1 MILEKEKEMMFF
13 GLPPERSSFK
23 GVGLFLFI
31 YLGATLFA
39 SILTP
44 PAYWAIEWL
53 HSVSPSE
60 TTTWLLGK
68 HIDVY
73 YDRLR
78 WAPIIL
84 GFPWMMKECGLFSLS
99 NLGMKIGARP
109 LVSFLSFFTFGILL
123 ASAIFGLQWAFGVS
137 SPDKTF
143 DASTLASVILSALSG
158 ALTVA
163 LLEEI
168 IMRGLIMRSFY
179 TAIGPISAVVLSS
192 LFFAYKHFKVPDCV
206 WDKLPGGGSATWDIG
221 FFVAWYDTVG
231 IAYEFD
237 FPKFGGLFM
246 FGVFL
251 CLLYIKTKSLWPC
264 VGFHAGLVF
273 CLMVYRKTFD
283 ITSGGPREILGG
295 AGMTDGWLAL
305 AVLTAMC
312 AALLL
317 PSGRGADSDDARAS

>member
-1 MILEKEKEMMFF
+1 MILEKEKEMMLF
-13 GLPPERSSFK
+13 GLSPERSSFK

-109 LVSFLSFFTFGILL
+109 LVSFLSFFAFGILL

-192 LFFAYKHFKVPDCV
+192 LFFAYKHFKV
-206 WDKLPGGGSATWDIG
+206 
-221 FFVAWYDTVG
+221 
-231 IAYEFD
+231 
-237 FPKFGGLFM
+237 
-246 FGVFL
+246 
-251 CLLYIKTKSLWPC
+251 
-264 VGFHAGLVF
+264 
-273 CLMVYRKTFD
+273 
-283 ITSGGPREILGG
+283 
-295 AGMTDGWLAL
+295 
-305 AVLTAMC
+305 LTAFGTSSPE
-312 AALLL
+312 AAAR
-317 PSGRGADSDDARAS
+317 RGTLAFSSRGTTPWA